1 MRLPRRA
8 ILIATLMLA
17 ATLPAAAD
25 AQSWTFNVEGDTAYL
40 IYGTPESDD
49 TLIAFSCKPKRGTWH
64 ITAFLDS
71 KGIKP
76 GRPATLT
83 LKSGA
88 RSVTLAGKG
97 QNDEMNGTTDVAVQG
112 KIDPAALAVL
122 TEAAPL
128 VVSVPGDAATIDPET
143 KGDKA
148 ARFAAAC
155 GKK

>member
-1 MRLPRRA
+1 L
-8 ILIATLMLA
+8 TLAFLLA

-25 AQSWTFNVEGDTAYL
+25 EQSWTFNVEGDTAYL
-40 IYGTPESDD
+40 TYGTPESDD

-64 ITAFLDS
+64 VTAFLDS
-71 KGIKP
+71 KGVKP
-76 GRPATLT
+76 GGPATLT
-83 LKSGA
+83 LKAGA

-97 QNDEMNGTTDVAVQG
+97 QNDEMNGITDVVVQG

-122 TEAAPL
+122 TETAPL
-128 VVSVPGDAATIDPET
+128 VVTVPGDAATIDPET

-155 GKK
+155 GKT